1 MILSRTSQYAIQAL
15 IFMATQPR
23 GVAVLNRTIAGH
35 LGASPTYLA
44 KVLQDLCKRNLLY
57 SSRGKQGGFCLRKG
71 GEKINLMQ
79 IVLITEGSGFTEGC
93 VLGFKVCSD
102 KKPCL
107 MHAEWA
113 PIRQEIVKLLQ
124 GQTLGFLATTVRSGK
139 YKLTDFPAAVLAR
152 QKLRA

>member
-23 GVAVLNRTIAGH
+23 GVAVLNRTIAEK
-35 LGASPTYLA
+35 LGVSPSYLA
-44 KVLQDLCKRNLLY
+44 KVLQGLGKSNLLY
-57 SSRGKQGGFCLRKG
+57 SFRGKQGGFCLRER

-79 IVLITEGSGFTEGC
+79 IVLITEGSGFTGDC

-102 KKPCL
+102 KTPCI

-113 PIRQEIVKLLQ
+113 PIRQEIINLLR

-139 YKLTDFPAAVLAR
+139 YKLTDFPAAVLGR

>member
-23 GVAVLNRTIAGH
+23 GVAVLNRTIAEK

-44 KVLQDLCKRNLLY
+44 KVLQDLCKSNLLY
-57 SSRGKQGGFCLRKG
+57 SFRGKQGGFCLRER

-79 IVLITEGSGFTEGC
+79 IVLITEGSGFTENC

-102 KKPCL
+102 KAPCL

-113 PIRQEIVKLLQ
+113 PIRQEIVKLLR
-124 GQTLGFLATTVRSGK
+124 GQTLGLLATTVRNGK
-139 YKLTDFPAAVLAR
+139 YKLTDFPAAALGR
-152 QKLRA
+152 RKLRT

>member
-35 LGASPTYLA
+35 LRVSPTYLA

-57 SSRGKQGGFCLRKG
+57 SSRGKQGGFCLRER

-79 IVLITEGSGFTEGC
+79 IVLITEGSEFTKDC

-102 KKPCL
+102 KTPCL

-124 GQTLGFLATTVRSGK
+124 GHTLGLLATTVLSGK
-139 YKLTDFPAAVLAR
+139 YKLTDFPAAVLSR

>member
-23 GVAVLNRTIAGH
+23 GVAVLNRTIAEK

-44 KVLQDLCKRNLLY
+44 KVLQDLCKNNLLY
-57 SSRGKQGGFCLRKG
+57 SFRGKQGGFCLRER

-79 IVLITEGSGFTEGC
+79 IVLITEGSGFTENC

-102 KKPCL
+102 KAPCL
-107 MHAEWA
+107 MHTEWA

-124 GQTLGFLATTVRSGK
+124 GQTLGLLATTVLSGK
-139 YKLTDFPAAVLAR
+139 YKLTDFPAAVLSR